1 MAFLTPGRRVNAVP
15 HIAMR
20 APSGRIIHQPVHLRG
35 DLYSPAPLAPVG
47 PSTAASPALSVT
59 KTQMSIVNNETLPQI
74 APPGPGLPDAYV
86 APSVPRDTVGRVTGG
101 RLGVPAQSL
110 APDTSSAAQ
119 DLFGRMGTGI
129 PSSPSAAGVGAR
141 GMRPMVT
148 LEQYQELTGGA
159 GGPGTVPGYVL
170 LPRRDESRC
179 PGLSPLEC
187 LWALHQKE
195 ILVGALGFV
204 AGIALLRWRAA

>member
-47 PSTAASPALSVT
+47 PSTAASPALSVA
-59 KTQMSIVNNETLPQI
+59 KTQMSIVNNETLRI
-74 APPGPGLPDAYV
+74 APPGPGLPGAYV
-86 APSVPRDTVGRVTGG
+86 APSVLRDTVGRVTGG

-129 PSSPSAAGVGAR
+129 PSSPSAAGAGAP
-141 GMRPMVT
+141 GMMPT
-148 LEQYQELTGGA
+148 LTPEQYQDLTGGA
-159 GGPGTVPGYVL
+159 GGPGTVPGFVP
-170 LPRRDESRC
+170 LPGRDESRC